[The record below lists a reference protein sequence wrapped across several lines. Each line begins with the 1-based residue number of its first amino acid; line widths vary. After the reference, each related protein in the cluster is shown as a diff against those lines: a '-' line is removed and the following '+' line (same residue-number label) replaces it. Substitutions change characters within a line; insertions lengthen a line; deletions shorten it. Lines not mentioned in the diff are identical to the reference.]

1 MTRNF
6 TAREGSGV
14 VLRTLRILAAG
25 TTSLA
30 AFANTPAA
38 FAAGT
43 ISNDATASGTYNSS
57 TYTSPI
63 GSATVPLAD
72 PTLSLT
78 VVKTGTLQPGGD
90 GHLDPGDTISYTID
104 VTNASSATVTN
115 VSLTEDGATFNGT
128 AGAGSFNSVSPAS
141 VASLAPGATTQF
153 TVTYTLTAADIY
165 RAAAVT
171 DGVVNSVTANASG
184 PGSTPVS
191 GSGSSQNTIA
201 ADPAITVA
209 KVANLTTDTNSNTEA
224 DVGDVIT
231 YTYTV
236 TNTGNVPL
244 TGVTINDTHEPGTA
258 HELVLNSATAT
269 SNTTGPW
276 DEAMGT
282 DGPLAPT
289 TVSSDAAVDGS
300 FDLLQPGAT
309 ATFTY
314 VHTVTQAEFDA
325 Q

>member
-1 MTRNF
+1 MKLDQKNLSPTI
-6 TAREGSGV
+6 
-14 VLRTLRILAAG
+14 LRRSVRVLAAG
-25 TTSLA
+25 SALMA
-30 AFANTPAA
+30 SFGIIPVAL
-38 FAAGT
+38 AAGT
-43 ISNDATASGTYNSS
+43 ISNDATATGTYNA
-57 TYTSPI
+57 TPYTSSPS
-63 GSATVPLAD
+63 SATVPVAD

-90 GHLDPGDTISYTID
+90 GHLNDGDTISYTID
-104 VTNASSATVTN
+104 VTNASNVTVSN

-128 AGAGSFNSVSPAS
+128 AGAGSFDSVSPAT

-153 TVTYTLTAADIY
+153 TITYTLTAVDIY

-171 DGVVNSVTANASG
+171 DGVVNSVTANATG
-184 PGSTPVS
+184 PGSVPVT

-209 KVANLTTDTNSNTEA
+209 KVANLTTDTNSNSAA
-224 DVGDVIT
+224 DVGDVVT

-244 TGVTINDTHEPGTA
+244 SGVTINDTHEPGTP

-276 DEAMGT
+276 DEAIGT
-282 DGPLAPT
+282 DGPLAPGT
-289 TVSSDAAVDGS
+289 ASSDASVDGS